1 MRTETF
7 NIQLTV
13 DATDRITRDEILLD
27 LRPQLEQLQEPE
39 PWRYESGDSWYVNR
53 SSYVQVHDMR
63 PAEKMVIF
71 DPADPVSIIRALR
84 DVVKPGTLR
93 IVAQAELTR

>member
-7 NIQLTV
+7 NISLTV
-13 DATDRITRDEILLD
+13 DATDRITRDEILHD

-53 SSYVQVHDMR
+53 GS
-63 PAEKMVIF
+63 
-71 DPADPVSIIRALR
+71 
-84 DVVKPGTLR
+84 
-93 IVAQAELTR
+93 